1 LIILGKYEAPDKID
15 VFWRT
20 VRKAKRKEKMEP
32 QGCPKRVSEGSRGAR
47 GTALDGQRVAQNHI
61 CIVETD
67 DFQEGDQNDVSET
80 KEHDKKEWALV
91 VDKRALQ
98 KRPKIIIFDD
108 PPWPKSGFYKGNM
121 MV

>member
-1 LIILGKYEAPDKID
+1 MKLQTKSLFFGGPCGERKEDKKWSPKGARRG
-15 VFWRT
+15 FWRAPGEPVGRPWT
-20 VRKAKRKEKMEP
+20 AKGWPRTLFLL
-32 QGCPKRVSEGSRGAR
+32 G
-47 GTALDGQRVAQNHI
+47 
-61 CIVETD
+61 ETD

-98 KRPKIIIFDD
+98 KRSKIIIFDD
-108 PPWPKSGFYKGNM
+108 PPWPKSGFYERNM